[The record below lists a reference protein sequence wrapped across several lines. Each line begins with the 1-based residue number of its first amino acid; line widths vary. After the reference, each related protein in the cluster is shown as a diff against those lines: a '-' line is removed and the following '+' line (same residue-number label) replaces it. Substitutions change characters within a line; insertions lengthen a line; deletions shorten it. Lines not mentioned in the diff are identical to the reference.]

1 MNNEK
6 YINEISGEILDAS
19 ITVHEELGPGLLE
32 SIYEE
37 CLTIELEERM
47 MHIQRQVELPISYK
61 DKKLNNRLR
70 IDLLV
75 ENQVIIEL
83 KSVEKLLPIHQA
95 QLMTYLKLSKK
106 DLGLLINFNEK
117 LLKNGFRRIR
127 M

>member
-19 ITVHEELGPGLLE
+19 ITVHKELGPGLLE

-37 CLTIELEERM
+37 CLTLELEERM
-47 MHIQRQVELPISYK
+47 MHIQRQVEVPLNYK

-75 ENQVIIEL
+75 ENLVIIEL

-95 QLMTYLKLSKK
+95 QLMTYLKLSMK

>member
-1 MNNEK
+1 
-6 YINEISGEILDAS
+6 
-19 ITVHEELGPGLLE
+19 LGPGLLE

-37 CLTIELEERM
+37 CLTYELKDRM

-61 DKKLNNRLR
+61 SKQLDNRLR

-106 DLGLLINFNEK
+106 ELGLLINFNEK
-117 LLKNGFRRIR
+117 LLKNGFKRIR

>member
-19 ITVHEELGPGLLE
+19 ITVHKELGPGLLE

-47 MHIQRQVELPISYK
+47 IHIQRQVELPISYK

-106 DLGLLINFNEK
+106 NLGLLINFNEK